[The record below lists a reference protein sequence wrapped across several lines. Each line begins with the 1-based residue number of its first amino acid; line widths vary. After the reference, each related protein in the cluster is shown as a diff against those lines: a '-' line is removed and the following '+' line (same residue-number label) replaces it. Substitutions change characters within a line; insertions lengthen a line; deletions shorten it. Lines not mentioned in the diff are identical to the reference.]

1 MHEALPFVLAL
12 IAIIV
17 LVEMLANKIRV
28 AYPILLVVA
37 GLGISFIPGL
47 PVITINP
54 NLIFFI
60 FLPPLL
66 FEAAWSISLKELKKW
81 YRIIGSFAFLVVFF
95 TAVSVAL
102 FTNYFIPGFSL
113 ALGFLLG
120 GIVSPPDA
128 VSAGAILKFV
138 KVQKATA
145 SILEGE
151 SLLNDA
157 SSLIIFRFA
166 MVAVATSQFIWKN
179 AILSFSWMV
188 FGGALI
194 GLALGWLFMQA
205 HKKLPTDAPSDIAFT
220 LVEPYVLYWVGEH
233 LHSSGILAVVFG
245 GLYLSNHRLVFLN
258 STSRIRGYS
267 VWESFVFIL
276 NGLVFM
282 LIGLDM
288 PEIVT
293 GLKEKGIPLSSAIQ
307 YGVLVTILLI
317 IVRIISSFFA
327 LFATYLFRR
336 DTFNTMNRE
345 GMWKRPL
352 ILGWTGMRGVV
363 SLAAA
368 LAIPVKL
375 STGQDFP
382 QRNLIL
388 FITFVVILLTLLV
401 QGLTL
406 PYILKISSPFMNY
419 EDDFDKNSK
428 KIRRELYTHS
438 INILKDKYA
447 EHLLTRPLLADMLRQ
462 WEDRMK
468 LTDDEKI
475 DMEHRKI
482 YLELLDQQRNF
493 LIDRNK
499 DPDLDEEI
507 IRSQLYLIDLEE
519 EKIKSMQGN
528 T

>member
-1 MHEALPFVLAL
+1 MHESLPFILAL
-12 IAIIV
+12 IALIV
-17 LVEMLANKIRV
+17 LIEMLANKIKI
-28 AYPILLVVA
+28 AYPILLVIA

-47 PVITINP
+47 PAIHVNP
-54 NLIFFI
+54 NMIFFI

-66 FEAAWSISLKELKKW
+66 FEASWSISLKDLKKW
-81 YRIIGSFAFLVVFF
+81 YRIIGSFSFLVVFF
-95 TAVSVAL
+95 TAVSVAI

-138 KVQKATA
+138 KVQKSTAT
-145 SILEGE
+145 ILEGE

-166 MVAVATSQFIWKN
+166 LIAVATGQFIWRD
-179 AILSFSWMV
+179 AVLDFSWMI
-188 FGGALI
+188 FGGAII
-194 GLALGWLFMQA
+194 GLALGWIFMQA

-220 LVEPYVLYWVGEH
+220 LIEPYVLYWVGEH
-233 LHSSGILAVVFG
+233 LHSSGVLAVVFG
-245 GLYLSNHRLVFLN
+245 GLYLSNHRLIFLN

-288 PEIVT
+288 PEILS
-293 GLKEKGIPLSSAIQ
+293 GLREKGIPLSTAIE
-307 YGVLVTILLI
+307 YGVWVTVLLI
-317 IVRIISSFFA
+317 AVRIISSFFA

-336 DTFNTMNRE
+336 QTFYNMNST
-345 GMWKRPL
+345 GMWKRPFV
-352 ILGWTGMRGVV
+352 LGWTGMRGVV

-368 LAIPVKL
+368 LAIPVTL
-375 STGQDFP
+375 TSGHDFP

-388 FITFVVILLTLLV
+388 FITFVVIVLTLFV

-406 PYILKISSPFMNY
+406 PYILKRTAVFMNNE
-419 EDDFDKNSK
+419 EDSDIVSK
-428 KIRRELYTHS
+428 RVRRELYAHS
-438 INILKDKYA
+438 VTVLRDRYA
-447 EHLLTRPLLADMLRQ
+447 EHIISKPLLADTLKH
-462 WEDRMK
+462 WEDKMQMGN
-468 LTDDEKI
+468 DEI
-475 DMEHRKI
+475 MDSEHRRI
-482 YLELLDQQRNF
+482 YLELLEHQRNF
-493 LIDRNK
+493 LIDKNK
-499 DPDLDEEI
+499 DPDLNEEI
-507 IRSQLYLIDLEE
+507 IRAQLYLIDLEE
-519 EKIKSMQGN
+519 EKIRS

>member
-1 MHEALPFVLAL
+1 MHESLPFVLAL

-17 LVEMLANKIRV
+17 LIEMLANKIKV
-28 AYPILLVVA
+28 AFPILLVIG

-47 PVITINP
+47 PSIHIKP
-54 NLIFFI
+54 DMIFFI

-102 FTNYFIPGFSL
+102 FTNYFIPGISL

-145 SILEGE
+145 SILQGE

-166 MVAVATSQFIWKN
+166 LVAVATGQFIWKQ
-179 AILSFSWMV
+179 AIFNFSWMV
-188 FGGALI
+188 FGGAAI
-194 GLALGWLFMQA
+194 GLALAWIFMQA

-220 LVEPYVLYWVGEH
+220 LIEPYILYWVGEH
-233 LHSSGILAVVFG
+233 LHSSGVLSVVFG

-288 PEIVT
+288 PEILS
-293 GLKEKGIPLSSAIQ
+293 GLREKGIPLSTAVQ
-307 YGVLVTILLI
+307 YGVWVTILLI
-317 IVRIISSFFA
+317 AVRIISSFFA
-327 LFATYLFRR
+327 LFATYIFRR
-336 DTFNTMNRE
+336 QTFNSMNRE
-345 GMWKRPL
+345 GMWKRPF

-368 LAIPVKL
+368 LSIPVKL
-375 STGQDFP
+375 TNGQDFP
-382 QRNLIL
+382 HRNLIL
-388 FITFVVILLTLLV
+388 FITFVVIVLTLLV

-406 PYILKISSPFMNY
+406 PYILKRNAAFMSSE
-419 EDDFDKNSK
+419 EDADQVSK
-428 KIRRELYTHS
+428 KVRRELYTHS
-438 INILKDKYA
+438 VSVIKNKYA
-447 EHLLTRPLLADMLRQ
+447 DYIVRKPLLADLLRQ
-462 WEDRMK
+462 WENKMQIP
-468 LTDDEKI
+468 DDEI
-475 DMEHRKI
+475 MDSEHRRI
-482 YLELLDQQRNF
+482 YLELLEHQRKF

-499 DPDLDEEI
+499 DPDLDEEVV
-507 IRSQLYLIDLEE
+507 RRQLYLIDLED
-519 EKIKSMQGN
+519 EKIKSM
-528 T
+528 